1 MYIYGLD
8 FTSAPSRH
16 KPITCATCVLDNQT
30 LYVQD
35 FTELTNFEQFE
46 TFLMRPG
53 PWIAGLDF
61 PFGQAA
67 KLVNNLNWGDTWEAY
82 VGLVSQLT
90 IQEFEAVL
98 TTYRQPRPTGDKQHL
113 RQIDALAN
121 SRSPMML
128 YGVPVGRMFF
138 QGAPRLLKSGVQV
151 MPCRMNGDSRVA
163 VEAYP
168 ALVARKWIGMS
179 GYKSDEKRKQTAVH
193 QAARQAIVK
202 GLRAECQDYYGFNL
216 DLSDHLAADFVAD
229 PSGDK
234 LDSVLCAVQTAWAR
248 SQPDYGIPA
257 ACQQLEGWIVDP
269 GMHF

>member
-1 MYIYGLD
+1 MNIYGLD
-8 FTSAPSRH
+8 FTSAPTRR
-16 KPITCATCVLDNQT
+16 KPITRVTSVLDDQT
-30 LYVQD
+30 LHIKD
-35 FTELTNFEQFE
+35 FSELTNFEQFE
-46 TFLMRPG
+46 TFLAQPG

-67 KLVNNLNWGDTWEAY
+67 KLVTNLNWGETWEAY
-82 VGLVSQLT
+82 VGLVSRLT
-90 IQEFEAVL
+90 IQEFEDVL

-113 RQIDALAN
+113 RQIDERAD

-151 MPCRMNGDSRVA
+151 VPCRMNGDNRVV

-168 ALVARKWIGMS
+168 ALVARKWIGMA
-179 GYKSDEKRKQTAVH
+179 GYKSDEKRKQTTIH
-193 QAARQAIVK
+193 RDARQAIVN
-202 GLRAECQDYYGFNL
+202 GLRAECQHYYGFEI
-216 DLSDHLAADFVAD
+216 DLSATLAAEFIAD

-234 LDSVLCAVQTAWAR
+234 LDSVLCAVQTAWAL

-257 ACQQLEGWIVDP
+257 ACKLIEGWIVDP
-269 GMHF
+269 GMQA